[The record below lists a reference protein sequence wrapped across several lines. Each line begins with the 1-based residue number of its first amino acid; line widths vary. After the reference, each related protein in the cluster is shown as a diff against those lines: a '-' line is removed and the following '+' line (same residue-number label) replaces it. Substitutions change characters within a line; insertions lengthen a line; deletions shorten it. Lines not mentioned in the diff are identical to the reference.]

1 MLYLCSVKQ
10 LKTKEDNIMTTT
22 QNKAYQSLE
31 NLVTSRFNKKTLEKK
46 LSQIFGENVTLIK
59 VDDKELVGD
68 YEFTFG
74 VNNDKS
80 ELYGYGTI
88 YYLPM
93 RRGNESGH
101 TIYVTEVFYEFE
113 RVK

>member
-1 MLYLCSVKQ
+1 
-10 LKTKEDNIMTTT
+10 MTTN
-22 QNKAYQSLE
+22 QNKAYQKIE
-31 NLVTSRFNKKTLEKK
+31 NLVTKRFNKKSLEKK
-46 LSQIFGENVTLIK
+46 LSQILGEDVRLIK
-59 VDDKELVGD
+59 VDEKELVGD

-88 YYLPM
+88 FYLPM
-93 RRGNESGH
+93 RKGNISGD

-113 RVK
+113 WHPEK